1 MKSNYLLTTIILAS
15 IVTACSV
22 PANETNNITAPEPVP
37 VAKTT
42 SSTAP
47 EPVSVANNNGKEM
60 KDLTG
65 MTPQQHIEKIA
76 ANKGKFGTGD
86 AMRRF
91 FFGDLEPIG
100 IQPGGAGMVVNLFNK
115 KNDVTF
121 SYCTTFDVI
130 VAVKKG
136 KVTEFPA
143 AEVK

>member
-1 MKSNYLLTTIILAS
+1 MGVNGMKSKYLLTVIFLAN
-15 IVTACSV
+15 IFTACSAPV
-22 PANETNNITAPEPVP
+22 DNTNNA
-37 VAKTT
+37 TT
-42 SSTAP
+42 ST
-47 EPVSVANNNGKEM
+47 PVSVAKTSSSTASEPEM

-65 MTPQQHIEKIA
+65 MTPQQHIDMIA
-76 ANKGKFGTGD
+76 SKKGKFGTAD
-86 AMRRF
+86 VMRRF

-121 SYCTTFDVI
+121 SYCTTFDVV

-136 KVTEFPA
+136 KVTQFPA

>member
-1 MKSNYLLTTIILAS
+1 MKSKYLVTVIFLAN
-15 IVTACSV
+15 IFTACSV
-22 PANETNNITAPEPVP
+22 PVDNTNNA
-37 VAKTT
+37 TT
-42 SSTAP
+42 ST
-47 EPVSVANNNGKEM
+47 PVSVAKTSSSTASEPEM

-65 MTPQQHIEKIA
+65 MTPQQHIEMIA
-76 ANKGKFGTGD
+76 SKKGNFGTAD
-86 AMRRF
+86 VMRRF

-121 SYCTTFDVI
+121 SYCTTFDVV

-136 KVTEFPA
+136 KVTQFPA

>member
-1 MKSNYLLTTIILAS
+1 MKSHYLPTILIAS
-15 IVTACSV
+15 IITACSA
-22 PANETNNITAPEPVP
+22 PANETNNSTAPEPVP
-37 VAKTT
+37 VA
-42 SSTAP
+42 S
-47 EPVSVANNNGKEM
+47 NNSKEM

-65 MTPQQHIEKIA
+65 MTPQQHIDKIT